1 MEKYR
6 TQRRIIF
13 LPFLLHV
20 QPSTKVCLSKDRICG
35 GSHEC
40 KMYTEFPTFTDNS
53 LSCTVEPMFN
63 ISNSENHCYNL
74 FFPIFNLFLQNWHR
88 FPTCKNW
95 KESTKTL
102 NRKKS
107 LAFCPACIVTV
118 QANKQCRLSCLFS
131 TVCMYIK
138 ICIHFHKRQNRKK
151 QRKV

>member
-1 MEKYR
+1 MMEKYR

-20 QPSTKVCLSKDRICG
+20 QPSTKVCLSKDIICG

-40 KMYTEFPTFTDNS
+40 KMYIQNS
-53 LSCTVEPMFN
+53 LNLRTILFPVQWNPCFTSRIAKTIAITTELN
-63 ISNSENHCYNL
+63 NL

-107 LAFCPACIVTV
+107 CLHCNSTSEPAMQAF
-118 QANKQCRLSCLFS
+118 LSFLHS
-131 TVCMYIK
+131 PHVYKNMYS
-138 ICIHFHKRQNRKK
+138 FR
-151 QRKV
+151 